1 MVIEKINLDLSLK
14 MLPVTVKAKQGDR
27 ESRHIE
33 ASLFYNNLNYNV
45 PPSAT
50 VLISYSKPDKKKVE
64 NTIEKENVI
73 GNRVTFPLTE
83 QMLTVAGIANCDVK
97 ILNGNGII
105 STATFKVHV
114 EPQAVPDGAVKSTD
128 EYNALVNALVD
139 VKNLETSYAPRLN
152 DVERKIDSNTQA
164 FNDAVANITVDSE
177 IITARSSGVKGKT
190 FSVLD
195 ERLEEAEQ
203 DFNSL
208 KEDYANYQNDNNL
221 KIATIEKSLN
231 DYKSTMASVNVNQE
245 AKQSA
250 TGYGVVSL
258 PKNAANGQ
266 ISVSVKG
273 NTETDEEGN
282 TKSTVSASRIRSVS
296 EDETQESTQYLPNV
310 GELRSLPNGTKD
322 EIRVS
327 GGKAELIKRVSDEFI
342 FSQLNWTVYSLGES
356 ADFYAA
362 QTVEVPVPNGYL
374 LNQFNIVNYPSLY
387 TGDLATF
394 QTTNSFIFRTHENNL
409 RIKIP
414 KSEISGTV
422 DNAKIKAW
430 FQSKGVR
437 LTYQLAEPIITPIN
451 ASGNIVSNPSGTV
464 YIEPVVADAGMYTT
478 KLNVLN
484 TDLPINY
491 IEKLSKVD
499 FNTGVETELDSSK
512 CVIAEDKLSF
522 THPDLTA
529 NDIVFFTYYHNLE
542 TTQGETTIEYYDS
555 RHTLKDS
562 VTGKFYKVVP
572 AVANG
577 VLVNE
582 LVEV

>member
-1 MVIEKINLDLSLK
+1 MEGVERVIMIK
-14 MLPVTVKAKQGDR
+14 R
-27 ESRHIE
+27 EDIDD
-33 ASLFYNNLNYNV
+33 NI
-45 PPSAT
+45 
-50 VLISYSKPDKKKVE
+50 LISLNKRNENWQIVE
-64 NTIEKENVI
+64 DI
-73 GNRVTFPLTE
+73 
-83 QMLTVAGIANCDVK
+83 
-97 ILNGNGII
+97 
-105 STATFKVHV
+105 
-114 EPQAVPDGAVKSTD
+114 
-128 EYNALVNALVD
+128 
-139 VKNLETSYAPRLN
+139 KNDL
-152 DVERKIDSNTQA
+152 NTQ
-164 FNDAVANITVDSE
+164 
-177 IITARSSGVKGKT
+177 
-190 FSVLD
+190 
-195 ERLEEAEQ
+195 
-203 DFNSL
+203 
-208 KEDYANYQNDNNL
+208 KEDYANYQNDNSL

-245 AKQSA
+245 AKQTAS
-250 TGYGVVSL
+250 GYGTVSL

-266 ISVSVKG
+266 VGVSIKG
-273 NTETDEEGN
+273 NTVTDEDG
-282 TKSTVSASRIRSVS
+282 TKSTQSAMRLKSVGKNLFDGQVELGSIDTGTGAGVNSGVFTRSKNFIPILPSREYKGSLIVPSSQNVILFYDGNKQYISFVSSLPFSFTTPANCRYIKIRLNTNGVLDKKIQIN
-296 EDETQESTQYLPNV
+296 EGTAATPYEPYTESTQYLPNV
-310 GELRSLPNGTKD
+310 GELRSLPNGVCD

-356 ADFYAA
+356 ADFYAV

-387 TGDLATF
+387 TGDLAIF

-422 DNAKIKAW
+422 DNAKIKVW

-464 YIEPVVADAGMYTT
+464 YIEPAVADAGMYTT

-582 LVEV
+582 LVEA